1 MSTNRNSA
9 SAAAT
14 EVQVAYAH
22 KGVLYLPHYT
32 QPGLFVQPGMTGR
45 DLPTSK
51 LIKESTLVKRGANRI
66 EMELLT
72 RGKS

>member
-9 SAAAT
+9 SAAET
-14 EVQVAYAH
+14 EVQGAYWH
-22 KGVLYLPHYT
+22 KGILYLPHYT
-32 QPGLFVQPGMTGR
+32 MPGLFVQPGKTGR
-45 DLPTSK
+45 DLPTEG

-72 RGKS
+72 RGKP

>member
-9 SAAAT
+9 SAAET

-22 KGVLYLPHYT
+22 KGILYLPHYT
-32 QPGLFVQPGMTGR
+32 KPGLFVRPGMTGR

-51 LIKESTLVKRGANRI
+51 LIKESALVKVGANRI

-72 RGKS
+72 REKS

>member
-14 EVQVAYAH
+14 EVQAAYAH

-32 QPGLFVQPGMTGR
+32 QPGLFVQPGMTGCA
-45 DLPTSK
+45 LPTSK
-51 LIKESTLVKRGANRI
+51 LIKESALVKVGANRI
-66 EMELLT
+66 ELELLT
-72 RGKS
+72 RGKP

>member
-14 EVQVAYAH
+14 EVQGAYWH

-32 QPGLFVQPGMTGR
+32 KPGLFVQPGMTGR
-45 DLPTSK
+45 NMPTEG

>member
-9 SAAAT
+9 SAAET
-14 EVQVAYAH
+14 EVQAAYWH
-22 KGVLYLPHYT
+22 KGILYLPHYT
-32 QPGLFVQPGMTGR
+32 MPGL
-45 DLPTSK
+45 LTSK